1 MLEFDPTESAGFLVG
16 RVAHALKLR
25 VQEFLDDARIVMSA
39 EEISILTVLAHL
51 EGPERMKPLAEKLG
65 RDATTVSRQ
74 VAGLEEAGLVQR
86 SPCPDD
92 GRATVVT
99 VTKAGRH
106 QTRGSNDTSH
116 AELARSRDE
125 RNIQRQCE
133 GLGERFVTDAAQPE
147 RRRMKP
153 RMVTKVSRAVTGS
166 RHTTCLISFRDFIKS
181 AGMAM

>member
-25 VQEFLDDARIVMSA
+25 VQEFLDDAGIDMSA

-51 EGPERMKPLAEKLG
+51 DGPERMKPLSEKLG

-74 VAGLEEAGLVQR
+74 VAGLEEAGLLER

-99 VTKAGRH
+99 ITKAGSKLVE
-106 QTRGSNDTSH
+106 QTIPLILALRGRAMKGISK
-116 AELARSRDE
+116 AEAKTLVNVLSRMLNNLKNE
-125 RNIQRQCE
+125 
-133 GLGERFVTDAAQPE
+133 A
-147 RRRMKP
+147 
-153 RMVTKVSRAVTGS
+153 
-166 RHTTCLISFRDFIKS
+166 
-181 AGMAM
+181 

>member
-25 VQEFLDDARIVMSA
+25 VQEFLDDAGIDMSA

-51 EGPERMKPLAEKLG
+51 DGPERMKPLSEKLG

-74 VAGLEEAGLVQR
+74 VAGLEEAGLVER

-99 VTKAGRH
+99 ITKAGSKLVE
-106 QTRGSNDTSH
+106 QTIPLTLALRGRAMKGISK
-116 AELARSRDE
+116 AEAKTLVIALSRMLNNLKNE
-125 RNIQRQCE
+125 
-133 GLGERFVTDAAQPE
+133 A
-147 RRRMKP
+147 
-153 RMVTKVSRAVTGS
+153 
-166 RHTTCLISFRDFIKS
+166 
-181 AGMAM
+181 

>member
-25 VQEFLDDARIVMSA
+25 VQEFLDDAGIDMSA

-51 EGPERMKPLAEKLG
+51 DGPERMKPLSEKLG

-74 VAGLEEAGLVQR
+74 VAGLEEAGLLER

-99 VTKAGRH
+99 ITKAGSKLVE
-106 QTRGSNDTSH
+106 QTIPLILALRGRAMKGISK
-116 AELARSRDE
+116 AEAKTLVNVLSQMLNNLKNEA
-125 RNIQRQCE
+125 
-133 GLGERFVTDAAQPE
+133 
-147 RRRMKP
+147 
-153 RMVTKVSRAVTGS
+153 
-166 RHTTCLISFRDFIKS
+166 
-181 AGMAM
+181 

>member
-25 VQEFLDDARIVMSA
+25 VQEFLDDAGIDMSA

-51 EGPERMKPLAEKLG
+51 DGPERMKPLSEKLG

-74 VAGLEEAGLVQR
+74 VAGLEEAGLVER

-99 VTKAGRH
+99 ITKAGSKLVE
-106 QTRGSNDTSH
+106 QTIPLTFALRGRAMKGISK
-116 AELARSRDE
+116 AEAKTLVNALSRMLNNLKNE
-125 RNIQRQCE
+125 
-133 GLGERFVTDAAQPE
+133 A
-147 RRRMKP
+147 
-153 RMVTKVSRAVTGS
+153 
-166 RHTTCLISFRDFIKS
+166 
-181 AGMAM
+181 

>member
-25 VQEFLDDARIVMSA
+25 VQEFLDDAGIDMSA

-51 EGPERMKPLAEKLG
+51 DGPERMKPLSEKLG

-74 VAGLEEAGLVQR
+74 VAGLEEAGLVER

-99 VTKAGRH
+99 ITKAGSKLVE
-106 QTRGSNDTSH
+106 QTIPLTLALRGRAMKGISK
-116 AELARSRDE
+116 AEGKTLVNALSRMLNNLKNE
-125 RNIQRQCE
+125 
-133 GLGERFVTDAAQPE
+133 A
-147 RRRMKP
+147 
-153 RMVTKVSRAVTGS
+153 
-166 RHTTCLISFRDFIKS
+166 
-181 AGMAM
+181 